1 MTTKLTREGADATVT
16 VCGRFTSNEAEQ
28 FLGDIE
34 SLTSNRLENITIDLS
49 GMDYISSAGIR
60 CFVML
65 LKSCNAGGTRLTL
78 KNLTPQIKDIFSLT
92 SLLDKFNVE

>member
-28 FLGDIE
+28 DIE